1 MKKMIKK
8 IFIFIIFI
16 ILQITITNTVIC
28 NSNIETDTIPYLTS
42 HKIISRQV
50 IRRDTVI
57 TKGNIDTLDNT
68 MLTRPDTITIY
79 QIVET
84 IIEIIKTEPIILD
97 TISKYGE
104 LRAVSTISNNKN
116 FGLGLIFERKKFG
129 LIFQANTNNEYSI
142 GLTYKITK

>member
-1 MKKMIKK
+1 MIKK

-16 ILQITITNTVIC
+16 ILQITITNIVIC
-28 NSNIETDTIPYLTS
+28 NNNIETDTIPYNQDLTS

-57 TKGNIDTLDNT
+57 TKGNVDTLDNN

>member
-1 MKKMIKK
+1 MIKK

-28 NSNIETDTIPYLTS
+28 NSNVETDTIPYLTN

-57 TKGNIDTLDNT
+57 TKGNVDTLDNT

>member
-1 MKKMIKK
+1 MIKK

-28 NSNIETDTIPYLTS
+28 NSNVETDTIPYLTN

-57 TKGNIDTLDNT
+57 TKGNVDTLDNN

-104 LRAVSTISNNKN
+104 LRAISTISNNKN
-116 FGLGLIFERKKFG
+116 FGLGLMFERKRFG
-129 LIFQANTNNEYSI
+129 LIFQAATNNEYSL
-142 GLTYKITK
+142 GLTFKLTK

>member
-1 MKKMIKK
+1 MIKK

-28 NSNIETDTIPYLTS
+28 NSNVETDTIPYLTN

-57 TKGNIDTLDNT
+57 TKGNVDTLDNN

-116 FGLGLIFERKKFG
+116 FGLGLMFERKRFG
-129 LIFQANTNNEYSI
+129 LIFQAATNNEYSL
-142 GLTYKITK
+142 GLTFKLTK

>member
-1 MKKMIKK
+1 MIKK

-28 NSNIETDTIPYLTS
+28 NSNVETDTIPYLTN

-57 TKGNIDTLDNT
+57 TKGNIDTLDNN

>member
-1 MKKMIKK
+1 MIKK

-57 TKGNIDTLDNT
+57 TKGSVDTLDNN

-116 FGLGLIFERKKFG
+116 FGLGLMFERKRFG
-129 LIFQANTNNEYSI
+129 LIFQAATNNEYSL
-142 GLTYKITK
+142 GLTFKLTK

>member
-1 MKKMIKK
+1 MIKK

-104 LRAVSTISNNKN
+104 LRAISTISNNKN
-116 FGLGLIFERKKFG
+116 FGLGLMFERKRFG
-129 LIFQANTNNEYSI
+129 LIFQAATNNEYSI
-142 GLTYKITK
+142 GATYKLTN

>member
-1 MKKMIKK
+1 MIKK

-16 ILQITITNTVIC
+16 ILQITITNTVRC
-28 NSNIETDTIPYLTS
+28 NSNVDTDTIPYLTN

-50 IRRDTVI
+50 IRSDTVI

-104 LRAVSTISNNKN
+104 LRAISTISNNKN

>member
-1 MKKMIKK
+1 MIKK

-57 TKGNIDTLDNT
+57 TKGNVDTLDNN

-84 IIEIIKTEPIILD
+84 IIEIIKTEPVILD

-104 LRAVSTISNNKN
+104 LRAISTISNNKN
-116 FGLGLIFERKKFG
+116 FGLGLMFERKRFG
-129 LIFQANTNNEYSI
+129 LIFQAATNNEYSL
-142 GLTYKITK
+142 GLTFKLTK

>member
-1 MKKMIKK
+1 MIKK

-16 ILQITITNTVIC
+16 ILQITITNIVIC
-28 NSNIETDTIPYLTS
+28 NNNIETDTIPYLTS

-104 LRAVSTISNNKN
+104 LRAISTISNNKN
-116 FGLGLIFERKKFG
+116 FGLGLMFERKRFG

-142 GLTYKITK
+142 GLTFKLTK

>member
-1 MKKMIKK
+1 MIKK

-57 TKGNIDTLDNT
+57 TKGSVDTLDNN

>member
-1 MKKMIKK
+1 MIKK

-28 NSNIETDTIPYLTS
+28 NSNVETDTIPYLTS

-57 TKGNIDTLDNT
+57 TKGSVDTLDNN

-104 LRAVSTISNNKN
+104 LRAISTISNNKN
-116 FGLGLIFERKKFG
+116 FGLGLMFERKRFG
-129 LIFQANTNNEYSI
+129 LIFQAATNNEYSL
-142 GLTYKITK
+142 GLTFKLTK

>member
-1 MKKMIKK
+1 MIKK

-57 TKGNIDTLDNT
+57 TKGNVDTLDNT

-142 GLTYKITK
+142 GATYKLTN

>member
-1 MKKMIKK
+1 MIKK

-28 NSNIETDTIPYLTS
+28 NSNIETDTIPTS

-57 TKGNIDTLDNT
+57 TKGNVDTLDNN

-104 LRAVSTISNNKN
+104 LRAISTISNNKN
-116 FGLGLIFERKKFG
+116 FGLGLMFERKRFG
-129 LIFQANTNNEYSI
+129 LIFQAATNNEYSL
-142 GLTYKITK
+142 GLTFKLTK

>member
-1 MKKMIKK
+1 MIKK

-57 TKGNIDTLDNT
+57 TKGNVDTLDNN

>member
-1 MKKMIKK
+1 MIKK

-57 TKGNIDTLDNT
+57 TKGSVDTLDNN

-104 LRAVSTISNNKN
+104 LRAISTISNNKN
-116 FGLGLIFERKKFG
+116 FGLGLMFERKRFG
-129 LIFQANTNNEYSI
+129 LIFQAATNNEYSL
-142 GLTYKITK
+142 GLTFKLTK

>member
-1 MKKMIKK
+1 MIKK

-57 TKGNIDTLDNT
+57 TKGSVDTLDNN

-104 LRAVSTISNNKN
+104 LRAISTISNNKN
-116 FGLGLIFERKKFG
+116 FGLGLMFERKRFG
-129 LIFQANTNNEYSI
+129 LIFQAATNNEYSI
-142 GLTYKITK
+142 GATYKLTN

>member
-1 MKKMIKK
+1 MIKK

-28 NSNIETDTIPYLTS
+28 NSNVETDTIPYLTS

>member
-1 MKKMIKK
+1 MIKK

-57 TKGNIDTLDNT
+57 TKGNVDTLDNN

-104 LRAVSTISNNKN
+104 LRAISTISNNKN
-116 FGLGLIFERKKFG
+116 FGLGLMFERKRFG
-129 LIFQANTNNEYSI
+129 LIFQAATNNEYSI
-142 GLTYKITK
+142 GLTFKITK

>member
-1 MKKMIKK
+1 MIKK

-28 NSNIETDTIPYLTS
+28 NSNVETDTIPYLTN

-57 TKGNIDTLDNT
+57 TKGNVDTLDNN

>member
-1 MKKMIKK
+1 MKEMIKK

-57 TKGNIDTLDNT
+57 TKGNVDTLDNN

>member
-1 MKKMIKK
+1 MIKK

-57 TKGNIDTLDNT
+57 TKGNIDTLDNN

-84 IIEIIKTEPIILD
+84 IIEIIKTEPVILD

-104 LRAVSTISNNKN
+104 LRAISTISNNKN
-116 FGLGLIFERKKFG
+116 FGLGLMFERKRFG
-129 LIFQANTNNEYSI
+129 LIFQAATNNEYSL
-142 GLTYKITK
+142 GLTFKLTK